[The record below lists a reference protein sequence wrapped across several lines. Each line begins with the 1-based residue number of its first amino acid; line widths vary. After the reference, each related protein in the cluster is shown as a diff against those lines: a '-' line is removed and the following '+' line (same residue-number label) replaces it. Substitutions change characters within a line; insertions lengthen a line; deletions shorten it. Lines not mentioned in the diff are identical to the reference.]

1 MVEPIF
7 KEPEGL
13 EIETGTQ
20 MEKLLR
26 WLLFRNINFARKSFI
41 LMYLTR
47 PREVYPNEAG
57 VSEVVTQL
65 HCKIVQVEGFG

>member
-26 WLLFRNINFARKSFI
+26 RLLFRDINFARKSFI

-47 PREVYPNEAG
+47 PREVYPNEAD
-57 VSEVVTQL
+57 VSEVPIAL
-65 HCKIVQVEGFG
+65 HSKSFSLKD